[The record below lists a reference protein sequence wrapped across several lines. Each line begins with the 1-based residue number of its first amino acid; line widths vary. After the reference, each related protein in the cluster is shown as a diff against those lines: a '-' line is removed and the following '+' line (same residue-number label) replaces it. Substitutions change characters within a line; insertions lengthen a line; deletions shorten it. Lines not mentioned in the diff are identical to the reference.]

1 MNWYVIFIQHGFYFM
16 LLVSNLSLGLLFLFL
31 LQTILLLCI
40 GASFSFILGQKE
52 SDDESTKDLVVIEF
66 AKQIYESMGK
76 KHTSTITKDELVEW
90 TKEYVFSQ
98 GATSINELYNKL
110 AQIVN
115 PNAEGKEE

>member
-1 MNWYVIFIQHGFYFM
+1 
-16 LLVSNLSLGLLFLFL
+16 
-31 LQTILLLCI
+31 
-40 GASFSFILGQKE
+40 
-52 SDDESTKDLVVIEF
+52 LVVIEF